1 MKLQPHAIRNLI
13 ASISSS
19 SNLKTSR
26 SFMDLL
32 ADRIRLA
39 ASTESTM
46 SGFINRL
53 TNSLNATLDD
63 IHRGHLTEVLTLCG
77 DPEAERAVLA
87 WLRTNASLAAM
98 LAFVKREDC
107 QAALDAIR
115 IDPAGGEGG
124 QAPARKPYAVTIRA
138 TAETPISH
146 GSDQKSGNSTLFR
159 RIQVI
164 TENGALLELP
174 YIAGNAV
181 RGQLRDIIADNFA
194 RGLGLTPRR
203 DKPPFALWFFHA
215 IYSGG
220 ALSEGGKEGK
230 AVDGLL
236 GVGGALKTEGLRTL
250 RDTLPMV
257 SLLGCAMTN
266 RIIPG
271 RIEVGDLRPVCHE
284 WSNGGTQPVRDLM
297 TWTYLTRREDH
308 EEHEKGDNSSMIA
321 NTECLRPGTVLEGG
335 IDLSP
340 HISEIEASCL
350 GDALES
356 WMQVGTI
363 GAQNARGLGR
373 IALTIE
379 GAASGH
385 AYREWLAS
393 HRQQILALLTQLGAI
408 DDSLGLT
415 Q

>member
-1 MKLQPHAIRNLI
+1 
-13 ASISSS
+13 
-19 SNLKTSR
+19 
-26 SFMDLL
+26 
-32 ADRIRLA
+32 
-39 ASTESTM
+39 M

-53 TNSLNATLDD
+53 ASSLDATIDN
-63 IHRGHLTEVLTLCG
+63 IHRGHLTDVLTLCG
-77 DPEAERAVLA
+77 DTEAERAVLA
-87 WLRTNASLAAM
+87 WLRTNASLVAM
-98 LAFVKREDC
+98 LAFVKREEC

-203 DKPPFALWFFHA
+203 DKPPFAIWFFHA

-230 AVDGLL
+230 EVDKLL

-284 WSNGGTQPVRDLM
+284 WSNGGNQPVRDLM

-340 HISEIEASCL
+340 HISEIESSCL

-356 WMQVGTI
+356 WQQVGTV

-373 IALTIE
+373 IALTTT
-379 GAASGH
+379 GATSGEI
-385 AYREWLAS
+385 YRDWLAS
-393 HRQQILALLTQLGAI
+393 NRSEILNLLTQLGAI
-408 DDSLGLT
+408 HDGLGISE
-415 Q
+415 

>member
-1 MKLQPHAIRNLI
+1 MKTRPHAIRNLI

-53 TNSLNATLDD
+53 TNSLNATLDE

-87 WLRTNASLAAM
+87 WLRSNASLAAM
-98 LAFVKREDC
+98 LAFVKKDEC
-107 QAALDAIR
+107 EAALDAIR

-124 QAPARKPYAVTIRA
+124 QAPARKPYAIAIRA

-164 TENGALLELP
+164 TETGALLELP

-181 RGQLRDIIADNFA
+181 RGQLRDIIGDNFA

-215 IYSGG
+215 LYSGG
-220 ALSEGGKEGK
+220 ALSEGGKEMK

-236 GVGGALKTEGLRTL
+236 GVGGSLKTEGLRTL
-250 RDTLPMV
+250 RDTLPMI

-271 RIEVGDLRPVCHE
+271 RIDVGDLRPVCYE
-284 WSNGGTQPVRDLM
+284 WSNGSSQPVRDLM

-308 EEHEKGDNSSMIA
+308 EEHKEGDNSSMIA

-340 HISEIEASCL
+340 HISEIESSCL

-356 WMQVGTI
+356 WTQIGTI

-373 IALTIE
+373 ISLTIG
-379 GAASGH
+379 GAASGEL
-385 AYREWLAS
+385 YREWLS
-393 HRQQILALLTQLGAI
+393 ENRQQILALLTQLGAI
-408 DDSLGLT
+408 DDSPGIT

>member
-13 ASISSS
+13 SSISSA
-19 SNLKTSR
+19 SNLKSSR

-32 ADRIRLA
+32 ADRIRLS

-53 TNSLNATLDD
+53 TNSLNATIND
-63 IHRGHLTEVLTLCG
+63 IHRGHLTEVLALCG

-87 WLRTNASLAAM
+87 WLRTNANLAAM

-124 QAPARKPYAVTIRA
+124 QAPPRKPYAVTIRA

-164 TENGALLELP
+164 TETGALLELP
-174 YIAGNAV
+174 YISGNAV
-181 RGQLRDIIADNFA
+181 RGQLRDIIADNFT

-215 IYSGG
+215 LYAGG

-250 RDTLPMV
+250 RDTLPMI

-266 RIIPG
+266 RIISG

-284 WSNGGTQPVRDLM
+284 WSNGGTQPVRDLI

-308 EEHEKGDNSSMIA
+308 EEHEKGDNKSMIA
-321 NTECLRPGTVLEGG
+321 TTECLRPGTLLEGG

-379 GAASGH
+379 GAASGE

-393 HRQQILALLTQLGAI
+393 HREQILDLLIRLGAI
-408 DDSLGLT
+408 DDSFGFDK
-415 Q
+415 

>member
-1 MKLQPHAIRNLI
+1 
-13 ASISSS
+13 
-19 SNLKTSR
+19 
-26 SFMDLL
+26 MDLL

-77 DPEAERAVLA
+77 DPEAERSVLA

-124 QAPARKPYAVTIRA
+124 QAPARKPYTVTIRA

-164 TENGALLELP
+164 TQAGALLELP

-194 RGLGLTPRR
+194 RGIGLTPRR

-220 ALSEGGKEGK
+220 ALSEGGKESK

-284 WSNGGTQPVRDLM
+284 WSNGSTQPVRDLM

-308 EEHEKGDNSSMIA
+308 EEHEKGEHSGMIA

-335 IDLSP
+335 INLSP

-350 GDALES
+350 GNALES

-379 GAASGH
+379 GAASGD

-393 HRQQILALLTQLGAI
+393 NRQQILALLTQLGAI
-408 DDSLGLT
+408 NNDSLGIGE
-415 Q
+415 